1 MYQETHFSAN
11 VWKALKND
19 EAFIG
24 ENDTSFNKKT
34 FLEPLSAISVL
45 KISFSL
51 KAIKHTT
58 MTAFMCKE

>member
-24 ENDTSFNKKT
+24 ENDTSFNKKNFFRT
-34 FLEPLSAISVL
+34 FISN
-45 KISFSL
+45 FSSQN
-51 KAIKHTT
+51 
-58 MTAFMCKE
+58 